1 MTLKAVSNIKFS
13 DLTLNLD
20 MNNTLR
26 EYPPSC
32 GPKINRLAQ
41 VFCKSSFSFINEIRA
56 ICKEVGLFTN
66 FFT

>member
-13 DLTLNLD
+13 DLKLNLD

-32 GPKINRLAQ
+32 VSKINILAQ
-41 VFCKSSFSFINEIRA
+41 VKPKTVSMRRSI
-56 ICKEVGLFTN
+56 
-66 FFT
+66 